1 MSLKLQFNTLTNSE
15 KLDIIIDNTSKEK
28 KILIA
33 NNIIQS
39 RFKKYREN
47 TDQMCIKNISDELN
61 YIIKVI
67 YHKPKIMKKVKN

>member
-47 TDQMCIKNISDELN
+47 TDQICIKNISDELN